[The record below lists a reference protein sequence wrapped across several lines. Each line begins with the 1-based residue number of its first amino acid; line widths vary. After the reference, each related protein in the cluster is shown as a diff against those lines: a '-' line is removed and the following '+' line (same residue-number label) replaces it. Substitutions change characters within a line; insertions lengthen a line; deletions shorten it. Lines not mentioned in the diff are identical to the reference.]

1 MEFHRL
7 SNNSCTIIVS
17 RNTSGNVS
25 FTCRSLSQKLC
36 NFQMKTVQIC
46 PKRGTNET
54 DSINRIVPNLRTNN
68 NWHFCREKFSNHENK
83 IYIWKCFEAIKFL
96 CFNFQIGIRLELLS
110 FVSFFFV
117 CFHWFLI
124 TVAYSNWKLFPL
136 QFCNLHNTFFEL
148 ILEVRSSWRLSL
160 RKVNHNS
167 TF

>member
-25 FTCRSLSQKLC
+25 LTCRSLSQKLC

-54 DSINRIVPNLRTNN
+54 DFRNRIVPNLRTNN

-96 CFNFQIGIRLELLS
+96 CFNFQIGICLELLS
-110 FVSFFFV
+110 FLSFFRVFS
-117 CFHWFLI
+117 LI
-124 TVAYSNWKLFPL
+124 LDYCCIFELKTFSTSIL
-136 QFCNLHNTFFEL
+136 QFTQYFFWAYTW
-148 ILEVRSSWRLSL
+148 SSVIMET
-160 RKVNHNS
+160 KS
-167 TF
+167 T